1 MVAPLLTEEE
11 KKRDIIIHNP
21 YSGSTEVKADQF
33 PPNSPMFYRLANFR
47 RHVRNILEN
56 GCTPGFRNNHPG
68 GELYDIDNPEVR
80 YDVHSRPPQER
91 LSNLA
96 DNGPPNNVSIL
107 GRLLSEGSS
116 LEGRQIAAAADDE
129 VERQIQESLAA
140 AGYLPGEDASDGDD
154 DSIGRGGIMDDY
166 YNDGSDSDDSIG
178 RGGIMDDYYNDGS
191 DSDDSRRHPLLA
203 HPLDDDDN
211 DIRQRQREEDI
222 QATLDLV
229 AQRQREEERR
239 RDDDDNDNQGSSG
252 GRRSKTKRNKQSKR
266 KQSKRKQSKRK
277 QSKRKYIK
285 PNKRPILT
293 NKNANKRRK
302 QTRRR

>member
-166 YNDGSDSDDSIG
+166 YNDGSDSDDS
-178 RGGIMDDYYNDGS
+178 
-191 DSDDSRRHPLLA
+191 RRHPLLA

>member
-80 YDVHSRPPQER
+80 YHVHSRPPQER

-140 AGYLPGEDASDGDD
+140 AGYLPGEDASDGD
-154 DSIGRGGIMDDY
+154 
-166 YNDGSDSDDSIG
+166 DDSIG

-266 KQSKRKQSKRK
+266 KQSKRK
-277 QSKRKYIK
+277 YIK

>member
-166 YNDGSDSDDSIG
+166 YNDGSDSDDS
-178 RGGIMDDYYNDGS
+178 
-191 DSDDSRRHPLLA
+191 RRHPLLA
-203 HPLDDDDN
+203 HPLDDDDDDN

-266 KQSKRKQSKRK
+266 KQSKRK
-277 QSKRKYIK
+277 YIK

>member
-166 YNDGSDSDDSIG
+166 YNDGSDSDDS
-178 RGGIMDDYYNDGS
+178 
-191 DSDDSRRHPLLA
+191 RRHPLLA

-266 KQSKRKQSKRK
+266 KQSKRK
-277 QSKRKYIK
+277 YIK

>member
-1 MVAPLLTEEE
+1 M
-11 KKRDIIIHNP
+11 
-21 YSGSTEVKADQF
+21 
-33 PPNSPMFYRLANFR
+33 ANFR

-277 QSKRKYIK
+277 QSKRKQSKRKYIK

>member
-47 RHVRNILEN
+47 RQVRNILEN

-166 YNDGSDSDDSIG
+166 YNDGSDSDDS
-178 RGGIMDDYYNDGS
+178 
-191 DSDDSRRHPLLA
+191 RRHPLLA
-203 HPLDDDDN
+203 HPLDDDDDDN

-229 AQRQREEERR
+229 AQRQREEERL

-252 GRRSKTKRNKQSKR
+252 GRRSKTKRNKQSKRKQSKRKQSKRKQSKR

>member
-47 RHVRNILEN
+47 RQVRNILEN

-116 LEGRQIAAAADDE
+116 LEGSSLEGRQIAAAADDE

-166 YNDGSDSDDSIG
+166 YNDGSDSDDSH
-178 RGGIMDDYYNDGS
+178 
-191 DSDDSRRHPLLA
+191 RHPLLA
-203 HPLDDDDN
+203 HPLDDDDDDN
-211 DIRQRQREEDI
+211 DIR
-222 QATLDLV
+222 
-229 AQRQREEERR
+229 QRQREEERR

-266 KQSKRKQSKRK
+266 KQSKRK
-277 QSKRKYIK
+277 YIK

>member
-47 RHVRNILEN
+47 RQVRNILEN

-166 YNDGSDSDDSIG
+166 YNDGSDSDDS
-178 RGGIMDDYYNDGS
+178 
-191 DSDDSRRHPLLA
+191 RRHPLLA
-203 HPLDDDDN
+203 HPLDDDDDDN

-266 KQSKRKQSKRK
+266 KQSKRK
-277 QSKRKYIK
+277 YIK

>member
-47 RHVRNILEN
+47 RQVRNILEN

-166 YNDGSDSDDSIG
+166 YNDGSDSDDS
-178 RGGIMDDYYNDGS
+178 
-191 DSDDSRRHPLLA
+191 RRHPLLA
-203 HPLDDDDN
+203 HPLDDDDDDN

-277 QSKRKYIK
+277 YIK

>member
-1 MVAPLLTEEE
+1 M
-11 KKRDIIIHNP
+11 
-21 YSGSTEVKADQF
+21 
-33 PPNSPMFYRLANFR
+33 ANFR

-140 AGYLPGEDASDGDD
+140 AGYLPGEDASDGD
-154 DSIGRGGIMDDY
+154 
-166 YNDGSDSDDSIG
+166 DDSIG

>member
-47 RHVRNILEN
+47 RQVRNILEN

-166 YNDGSDSDDSIG
+166 YNDGSDSDDS
-178 RGGIMDDYYNDGS
+178 
-191 DSDDSRRHPLLA
+191 RRHPLLA
-203 HPLDDDDN
+203 HPLDDDDDDN

-229 AQRQREEERR
+229 AQRQREEDRR